1 MPLSARAVRSAK
13 PRNKAYKLNDGRG
26 LYLFVTAAGGKSWRL
41 DYTFGGKRRT
51 VVLGHYPELSL
62 ADARARREESRQRL
76 ENGAEPLSLSA
87 RRDRNLDR
95 SKSDSFEAI
104 AREWFAEFSR
114 NWAPSHSTKVMGR
127 LERCVFPWIG
137 ESPIAEVKPPD
148 LLRLLRRII
157 DGGSLDTAHRARQIC
172 SQIFRYAAAT
182 GRAEHDPAALL
193 KGAIPPVRQSHFA
206 AITDPREVGPLMQ
219 TIEGYRGSPVTR
231 AALQMAALT
240 FVRPGELRGA
250 LWAEVDL
257 PQAEWRIHGERMKMR
272 QSHIVPL
279 SRQAVAV
286 LEDLWPLTRDSAFVF
301 PSERA
306 RDRCMS
312 ENTVLAGL
320 RRLGYTKQE
329 MTGHGFRAMASTIL
343 NEKSWSR
350 DAIERQLAH
359 SDRDSVRAAYHRG
372 QHLDERRRMM
382 QWWADYLDSLR
393 LGEPEPLVPDGT
405 S

>member
-1 MPLSARAVRSAK
+1 
-13 PRNKAYKLNDGRG
+13 
-26 LYLFVTAAGGKSWRL
+26 
-41 DYTFGGKRRT
+41 
-51 VVLGHYPELSL
+51 
-62 ADARARREESRQRL
+62 
-76 ENGAEPLSLSA
+76 
-87 RRDRNLDR
+87 
-95 SKSDSFEAI
+95 
-104 AREWFAEFSR
+104 
-114 NWAPSHSTKVMGR
+114 
-127 LERCVFPWIG
+127 
-137 ESPIAEVKPPD
+137 
-148 LLRLLRRII
+148 
-157 DGGSLDTAHRARQIC
+157 
-172 SQIFRYAAAT
+172 
-182 GRAEHDPAALL
+182 
-193 KGAIPPVRQSHFA
+193 
-206 AITDPREVGPLMQ
+206 
-219 TIEGYRGSPVTR
+219 
-231 AALQMAALT
+231 
-240 FVRPGELRGA
+240 
-250 LWAEVDL
+250 
-257 PQAEWRIHGERMKMR
+257 MKMR